1 VVVVNRVEGDQVVT
15 GEILGP
21 TNIQYPAGKIDN
33 AAVSSTAA
41 IAASKCQ
48 KSLRYTYF
56 QPGTMADA
64 TIVCFFA
71 LNTITFKHVRVTNL
85 TACTGDATCT
95 VDVKANGTTIL
106 SSVVTLDSSTAAY
119 SERSGTITD
128 TSAADG
134 EYITVVIDA
143 TVGTGALG
151 TGVMVQID
159 FDEVYAS

>member
-1 VVVVNRVEGDQVVT
+1 
-15 GEILGP
+15 
-21 TNIQYPAGKIDN
+21 
-33 AAVSSTAA
+33 
-41 IAASKCQ
+41 
-48 KSLRYTYF
+48 
-56 QPGTMADA
+56 
-64 TIVCFFA
+64 
-71 LNTITFKHVRVTNL
+71 

-119 SERSGTITD
+119 SEQSGTITD